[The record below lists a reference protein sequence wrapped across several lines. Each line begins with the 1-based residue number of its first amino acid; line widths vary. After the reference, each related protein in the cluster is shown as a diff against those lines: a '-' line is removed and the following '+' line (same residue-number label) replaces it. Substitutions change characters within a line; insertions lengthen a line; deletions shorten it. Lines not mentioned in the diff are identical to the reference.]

1 MGETIEVEPVREDG
15 IFDESEV
22 VIPAGRAKIKS
33 TSSVL
38 FENSMWPVYKVED
51 SAGNYR
57 GKGELDCR
65 SYRWFNA
72 TYDMSISFADFLD
85 AGYTYSVT
93 VTPAE
98 DESGAYSEVVVN
110 VDKEIENYATL
121 RVTPNVDENII
132 AGKGTLLLLR
142 KDRNSQ
148 SFFLIGHQWSHM
160 N

>member
-15 IFDESEV
+15 IYVESEV

>member
-1 MGETIEVEPVREDG
+1 MKKSSFAISILEDG

-22 VIPAGRAKIKS
+22 VIPAGIAKIKS

-51 SAGNYR
+51 SAGNNIATGY
-57 GKGELDCR
+57 LDGR
-65 SYRWFNA
+65 STKRFNA
-72 TYDMSISFADFLD
+72 STDMSISFADLFD

-98 DESGAYSEVVVN
+98 DANGAYSEVVVN